1 MSEEYLSP
9 RANKRGAEKVTY
21 IHSKGL
27 PLYTYIYG
35 QINNESAKN
44 IYMMQKIAN
53 IDLNQIYNSNA
64 IKILNTNSQKFDF
77 MNLLR

>member
-1 MSEEYLSP
+1 M
-9 RANKRGAEKVTY
+9 TY
-21 IHSKGL
+21 IHTKGL

-44 IYMMQKIAN
+44 IYMMQNIAKN
-53 IDLNQIYNSNA
+53 DMNQIYNSNA
-64 IKILNTNSQKFDF
+64 IKILNTNSQKLDF